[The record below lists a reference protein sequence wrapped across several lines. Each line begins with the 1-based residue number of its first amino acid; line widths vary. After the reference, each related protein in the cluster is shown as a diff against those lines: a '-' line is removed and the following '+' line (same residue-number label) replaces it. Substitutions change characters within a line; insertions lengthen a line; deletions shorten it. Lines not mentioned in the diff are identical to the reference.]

1 MAVFRPKRAHARAA
15 SHPACPAPT
24 TITSYFACIA
34 LSVILAVLKILIIGG
49 GGREHALAWRLSKS
63 PSITEIVA
71 SPGNSGLAQL
81 GVCVPAPEDVSAY
94 PDIAEAHG
102 IDLTIVG
109 PEAPLVNGIVDRF
122 RERNLKIIGP
132 TQAAAR
138 LEGSKIFAKQF
149 FERAGI
155 PTAKST
161 QPTSLEEALSV
172 AKKFGF
178 PQVIKADGLA
188 AGKGVVVAH
197 NRTEAEDAIEQLG
210 PDLVI
215 EEFLEGE
222 EVSFIG
228 LSNGQ
233 MILPFAPTQDHKR
246 IFDRDR
252 GPNTGGMG
260 AYCDTRILTS
270 QQSGEIMERIMLPA
284 IAQMRREGNPFTGFL
299 YAGLMMTGDGP
310 KVLEFNVRLGDPETQ
325 ALMYSFQGDFAE
337 VLSPATNSVGAIYPG
352 SWTSCSV
359 CVVLAAKGYPGKPRT
374 GDVITGIEEAE
385 ATGATVFHAG
395 TKKEGDR
402 LLTNGGRVL
411 GVTAGGATLQTAI
424 DNAYAAVA
432 KIHFDGMHYRKD
444 IGQKGLKRW

>member
-1 MAVFRPKRAHARAA
+1 LK
-15 SHPACPAPT
+15 
-24 TITSYFACIA
+24 
-34 LSVILAVLKILIIGG
+34 VLIVGA

-63 PSITEIVA
+63 PSVTGIVA
-71 SPGNSGLAQL
+71 SPGNPGITEFGTCVQAPDEVSGY
-81 GVCVPAPEDVSAY
+81 V
-94 PDIAEAHG
+94 DIAEAHG

-122 RERNLKIIGP
+122 CERSLRIIGP

-155 PTAKST
+155 PTAKSI
-161 QPTSLEEALSV
+161 QPASLEEALSI

-178 PQVIKADGLA
+178 PHVIKADGLA
-188 AGKGVVVAH
+188 AGKGVVIAH
-197 NRTEAEDAIEQLG
+197 NRAEAEQAIEQLG

-246 IFDRDR
+246 IFDGDR

-260 AYCDTRILTS
+260 AYCDSRILTP
-270 QQSGEIMERIMLPA
+270 QETGQVLERIMLPA
-284 IAQMRREGNPFTGFL
+284 IAQMRKEGNPFTGFL
-299 YAGLMMTGDGP
+299 YAGLMMTADGP

-325 ALMYSFQGDFAE
+325 ALMHGFQGDFAE
-337 VLSPATNSVGAIYPG
+337 VLGLAGGDTGTVYPG
-352 SWTSCSV
+352 SWSTCSV
-359 CVVLAAKGYPGKPRT
+359 CVVLASKGYPDRPRV
-374 GDVITGIEEAE
+374 GDIITGIEDAE
-385 ATGATVFHAG
+385 AMGATVFHAG
-395 TKKEGDR
+395 TANRGDN
-402 LLTNGGRVL
+402 LVTNGGRVL
-411 GVTAGGATLQTAI
+411 GVTAGAATLKIAI
-424 DNAYAAVA
+424 DNAYKAVE
-432 KIHFDGMHYRKD
+432 KIHFKGMQFRKD
-444 IGQKGLKRW
+444 IGQKGLRRW